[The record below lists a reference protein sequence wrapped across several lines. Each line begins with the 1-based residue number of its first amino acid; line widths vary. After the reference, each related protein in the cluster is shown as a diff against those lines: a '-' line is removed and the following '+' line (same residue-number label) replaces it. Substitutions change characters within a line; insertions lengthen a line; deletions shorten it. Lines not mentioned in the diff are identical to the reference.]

1 MNKTI
6 RIVSKKIDV
15 ILRNDL
21 IPFLQNN
28 NFNSYKYPLSE
39 PIYDNKELSSAIESL
54 ISLNISSGKKVRIFE
69 ENFAKYI
76 GCKYAVAVN
85 SGSSANLISLASL
98 IERYNLKKG
107 DEVIIPASTFAT
119 VAMPIIQLGLKP
131 VFVDIDLNNLNISVE
146 KIKKAI
152 SNRTKIIMPVHTLGY
167 PCDMRN
173 IIEIAK
179 KKKILIFEDCCEAHG
194 AAINKKKVGSFGD
207 ISAFSFFVAHNITT
221 GEGGMILTNEKKL
234 FEIAKSLREFGR
246 IKLSSLKISQRFY
259 TDKKLK
265 DYDKRYVFQRLGYNF
280 RMTDIA
286 ASLGIEQL
294 KKLNKFNIQRRNNAN
309 LITDLIVKKF
319 NKYFINFKYNKNYTH
334 SYYTYAFLLKK
345 NIHFSR
351 KDICVFLEKNGIETR
366 PLFAGCLPDQ
376 PAFVNKKI
384 KVFDLVSSR
393 YVKENLFFIG
403 VHPKI
408 NYKNINYLS
417 KKIESF
423 LLKFDEK

>member
-1 MNKTI
+1 MNKVI
-6 RIVSKKIDV
+6 KLVSKKIDV
-15 ILRNDL
+15 ILRKDL
-21 IPFLQNN
+21 IPFLQNK
-28 NFNSYKYPLSE
+28 NFNSYKYSLSE
-39 PIYDNKELSSAIESL
+39 PIFDNKELSSAIESL

-69 ENFAKYI
+69 ENFANYI
-76 GCKYAVAVN
+76 GCKYAIAVN

-98 IERYNLKKG
+98 IERYNIKKG
-107 DEVIIPASTFAT
+107 DEVIIPAATFAT

-167 PCDMRN
+167 PCDMKK
-173 IIEIAK
+173 IIEIANK
-179 KKKILIFEDCCEAHG
+179 KNILVFEDCCEAHG

-207 ISAFSFFVAHNITT
+207 IAAFSFFVAHNITT
-221 GEGGMILTNEKKL
+221 GEGGMILTNDKKL

-246 IKLSSLKISQRFY
+246 IKLSSLKLTQRFY

-294 KKLNKFNIQRRNNAN
+294 KKLDKFNKKRRNNAK
-309 LITDLIVKKF
+309 LITNLVVKKF
-319 NKYFINFKYNKNYTH
+319 NKYFINFKYYKNYTH

-345 NIHFSR
+345 NINFSR

-384 KVFDLVSSR
+384 KVFDLFSSR

-408 NYKNINYLS
+408 NYKNIDYLS

-423 LLKFDEK
+423 LIQFDEK